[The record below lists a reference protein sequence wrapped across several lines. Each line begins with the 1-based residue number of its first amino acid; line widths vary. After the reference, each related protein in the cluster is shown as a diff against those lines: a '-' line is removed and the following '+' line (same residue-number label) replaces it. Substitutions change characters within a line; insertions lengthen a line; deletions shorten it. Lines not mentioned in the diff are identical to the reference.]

1 MPCYT
6 RHMKIH
12 HFITPCR
19 INGNKLTITEKDIV
33 HHMNNV
39 IRLHAGEIVRICN
52 DGLYYDITLEVV
64 SKKEVTG
71 TINNKGTIPEKDNKV
86 TLVMSII
93 KGSNFDLVVQK
104 ATELGVDRIVPIVS
118 ERTIKKDVNMP
129 RIQTIA
135 REAAEQS
142 ERMTVPIIDEPI
154 SFTKWAEQN
163 HDSTVYFFDTYT
175 EGRASNLVNI
185 DSTRHDFAKSTAR
198 HDSAE
203 SPKSKKQ
210 TANST
215 IVIGPEGGW
224 SPAEQKIAEEKKWNI
239 YSTGANILRAETAAI
254 VGTYLAVSGLL

>member
-1 MPCYT
+1 
-6 RHMKIH
+6 MKIH
-12 HFITPCR
+12 HFITPCH
-19 INGNKLTITEKDIV
+19 INGNNLTITDTNIV

-39 IRLHAGEIVRICN
+39 IRLRAGEVVRICPPAGEAGT
-52 DGLYYDITLEVV
+52 DGLYYDITLDVV
-64 SKKEVTG
+64 SKKEITG
-71 TINNKGTIPEKDNKV
+71 TINSKGIIPVSENKV

-93 KGSNFDLVVQK
+93 KGSNFDLVIQK
-104 ATELGVDRIVPIVS
+104 ATELGVDRIVPVVS

-135 REAAEQS
+135 REATEQS
-142 ERMTVPIIDEPI
+142 ERMTVPVIDEPI

-163 HDSTVYFFDTYT
+163 HDGAVYFFDTYT
-175 EGRASNLVNI
+175 ESRASNLVNI

-203 SPKSKKQ
+203 SPVNSKL
-210 TANST
+210 ST
-215 IVIGPEGGW
+215 VNYIVVGPEGGW
-224 SPAEQKIAEEKKWNI
+224 SPAEQKIAEEKNWNI

>member
-1 MPCYT
+1 
-6 RHMKIH
+6 MKIH

-19 INGNKLTITEKDIV
+19 INGNNLTITDTNIV

-39 IRLHAGEIVRICN
+39 IRLRAGEVVRICH
-52 DGLYYDITLEVV
+52 DGLYYDITLDVV
-64 SKKEVTG
+64 SKKEITG
-71 TINNKGTIPEKDNKV
+71 TINSKGVIPMFENKV

-93 KGSNFDLVVQK
+93 KGSNFDLVIQK

-142 ERMTVPIIDEPI
+142 ERMTVPTIDEPI

-163 HDSTVYFFDTYT
+163 HDGTVYFFDTYSESVDAKPVT
-175 EGRASNLVNI
+175 YNL
-185 DSTRHDFAKSTAR
+185 
-198 HDSAE
+198 
-203 SPKSKKQ
+203 SPV
-210 TANST
+210 TYLL
-215 IVIGPEGGW
+215 VGPEGGW
-224 SPAEQKIAEEKKWNI
+224 SPAEQKIAEEKNWNI

-254 VGTYLAVSGLL
+254 VGTYLAVQNML

>member
-1 MPCYT
+1 
-6 RHMKIH
+6 MKIH

-19 INGNKLTITEKDIV
+19 INDNNLTITDTNIV

-39 IRLHAGEIVRICN
+39 IRLRAGEFVRICT
-52 DGLYYDITLEVV
+52 DGFYYDTTLDVV
-64 SKKEVTG
+64 SKKEITG
-71 TINNKGTIPEKDNKV
+71 TINSKGIIPVSENKV

-93 KGSNFDLVVQK
+93 KGSNFDLVIQK
-104 ATELGVDRIVPIVS
+104 ATELGVDSIVPVVS

-142 ERMTVPIIDEPI
+142 ERMTVPTIDEPV
-154 SFTKWAEQN
+154 SFTKWAEQK
-163 HDSTVYFFDTYT
+163 HEGSVYFFDTYT
-175 EGRASNLVNI
+175 ESRASM
-185 DSTRHDFAKSTAR
+185 DTAR

-203 SPKSKKQ
+203 SSNTKKQ
-210 TANST
+210 EANGT

-224 SPAEQKIAEEKKWNI
+224 SPAEQKIAEEKNWHI

-254 VGTYLAVSGLL
+254 VGTYLAVQNML